1 MIRTILRYAAVIV
14 AGLSFFSIMVFY
26 VVPSLQDSTIILP
39 SVENKKTDSGTV
51 GNEKDL
57 LEKENNQLETRLDKY
72 TPSKSYLVVN
82 TSDNHFYLYK
92 DKKMIR
98 DGICSTGKNEKL
110 IVDTKNKKKEYVFY
124 TPLGVRTV
132 QSKQPN
138 PVWAKPD
145 WAFIED
151 GLPIPPKGDPSRFE
165 SGTLGAYKLVLGD
178 GYMIHGTIYKRFIGM
193 NVTHGCIRLLDDD
206 LEAVYKTLEVG
217 SKIYIY

>member
-1 MIRTILRYAAVIV
+1 MIRTILRYTAVVI

-26 VVPSLQDSTIILP
+26 IVPSLQDSTIILP
-39 SVENKKTDSGTV
+39 AVENVKTDAGKALK
-51 GNEKDL
+51 EKASLDKEIDKL
-57 LEKENNQLETRLDKY
+57 QSRLEKY
-72 TPSKSYLVVN
+72 TPSRSYLVVN

-92 DKKMIR
+92 GKKMIR

-110 IVDTKNKKKEYVFY
+110 IVDTKNKEKEYVFY

-151 GLPIPPKGDPSRFE
+151 GMPIPPKGDPSRFE